1 MFVHF
6 FFFVLDSSSFGDSW
20 CYVVPFNQCFA
31 ETRVFRSMSEIKCDN
46 SYRSEAA
53 LELGIIQLPHS
64 ANIQKSPLYALTEER
79 EDFSAIGLWD
89 VSGAR

>member
-1 MFVHF
+1 
-6 FFFVLDSSSFGDSW
+6 
-20 CYVVPFNQCFA
+20 
-31 ETRVFRSMSEIKCDN
+31 MSEIKCDN